1 MHKGGSRE
9 IQNRIPQADAML
21 ALMELYNAGVDE
33 IVKEHEEEHCSSFSF
48 MEKQLLRFWRGIV
61 L

>member
-21 ALMELYNAGVDE
+21 ALMELYNVGVDE
-33 IVKEHEEEHCSSFSF
+33 IVKEHEEEQCSSFSF
-48 MEKQLLRFWRGIV
+48 MKNSYLAFE
-61 L
+61 